1 MNKFNVSILISLSE
15 SNYELTTY
23 LIYSPVMRV
32 TDDLGSNPYLAG
44 CISATSYVTLVFYT
58 RTFSNSLESFFLSLL
73 LVAVVEYVHL
83 CRKAKLT
90 AAMEKRKETNKS
102 EGVATAAPE
111 NTEESASQSI
121 DDVTVSNGTAA
132 SDSTTTT
139 STDDDSQSEITAALS
154 LPSDSAAVKISKG
167 DNSETS
173 SQICVAVKII
183 KTQLTP
189 YTALTGSQS
198 VSSLNGFCESL
209 RPNASSDAV

>member
-1 MNKFNVSILISLSE
+1 MNKFNVSIFILLSE
-15 SNYELTTY
+15 TNYELTTY

-90 AAMEKRKETNKS
+90 AAMEKRKEANRS
-102 EGVATAAPE
+102 ESVATAASE

-121 DDVTVSNGTAA
+121 DDGIVSNGTPAA
-132 SDSTTTT
+132 DSTT
-139 STDDDSQSEITAALS
+139 TDDDSQSEITAAPS
-154 LPSDSAAVKISKG
+154 LPSDSAAVKKSKG
-167 DNSETS
+167 ENSGTS
-173 SQICVAVKII
+173 SQICVTVKII
-183 KTQLTP
+183 KTQPTP
-189 YTALTGSQS
+189 YRAITGSQS
-198 VSSLNGFCESL
+198 VSSLNGFCKSFSA
-209 RPNASSDAV
+209 NASKYAV

>member
-1 MNKFNVSILISLSE
+1 MNQTI
-15 SNYELTTY
+15 ELTTY

-90 AAMEKRKETNKS
+90 AAMEKRKEANRS
-102 EGVATAAPE
+102 EGVATAASE

-121 DDVTVSNGTAA
+121 DDGIVSNGTAVA
-132 SDSTTTT
+132 ESTTA
-139 STDDDSQSEITAALS
+139 DDDSQSEITASPS
-154 LPSDSAAVKISKG
+154 LPADPAAAKISKG
-167 DNSETS
+167 ENSE
-173 SQICVAVKII
+173 
-183 KTQLTP
+183 
-189 YTALTGSQS
+189 
-198 VSSLNGFCESL
+198 
-209 RPNASSDAV
+209 ASS